1 MSFLA
6 PLFAIGLIGIAI
18 PILVHLVHKERKE
31 TTPFPSLMF
40 LLRTPYQH
48 SRRQRIR
55 DWLLFA
61 TRALVFILLVLAFT
75 RPVFNRPPDAAAAVA
90 GGGRELVILLDRS
103 FSMRIGD
110 RWTRAQ
116 AAARQALDGLGPA
129 DRATLVFFADQ
140 ARAMREGTDTRAQL
154 RAAVDSSTP
163 GDAGTRYAPALVVA
177 RRTLAES
184 ELPKREVVVI
194 SDFQRSGWDVSEDAK
209 LPSGTTVTPIDV
221 ASQDVQ
227 DRAVRAVELRR
238 AMVDGRERI
247 TVTARVSNVGPAARG
262 IEARLEVAGRVV
274 ATSRLDVG
282 ADAGG
287 VVTFESLPIP
297 ESPQQAAIRITPD
310 AVPSDDVLHFVLERA
325 PSIPV
330 LLVEGLTA
338 GSDREVYLQRALEI
352 GDRPSFDVTTRRSS
366 QLSPADLSGKRLV
379 IMNNAPW
386 PSSNMAVRLQEFV
399 STGGGLLLIA
409 GDAVTS
415 TSWPG
420 NASGLLPAQP
430 GEMKDRLADKGAVL
444 GAIDRSHPAF
454 SVFGSPQSGDLS
466 APRFYRYRAFQADS
480 GILARFDDGAPAVLE
495 RRTGTG
501 RTMVIAS
508 SFDGLWNDLPR
519 QPVFLPFVHQLAQYA
534 SGYRAGRSVYEVGD
548 PVDLQ
553 GVGPATS
560 DSGSSARGLA
570 YVAVSPQGNRL
581 RIGGSQGEPA
591 LIPAEAGIYEVRPAG
606 APGARPRL
614 VAVNIPGR
622 ELDLARFDP
631 TRLTHSVSTVADA
644 NQGSSSPAEADLAQ
658 RERKQSVWWYLL
670 LVAATLLVAESV
682 LAHRYSRNRITP
694 VN

>member
-6 PLFAIGLIGIAI
+6 PLFAIGLIGLAI

-31 TTPFPSLMF
+31 TTLFPSLMF

-55 DWLLFA
+55 DWLLFL
-61 TRALVFILLVLAFT
+61 TRAAVFLLLVAAFT
-75 RPVFNRPPDAAAAVA
+75 RPVFNRPPEAQAAAT
-90 GGGRELVILLDRS
+90 GGGREVVILLDRS

-116 AAARQALDGLGPA
+116 AAARQALDALGPG
-129 DRATLVFFADQ
+129 DRATLVVFADQ
-140 ARAMREGTDTRAQL
+140 ARAIREETESRAAL
-154 RAAVDSSTP
+154 RATIDSSKP
-163 GDAGTRYAPALVVA
+163 GDAGTRYAPALALA

-184 ELPKREVVVI
+184 KLPKREVQVI
-194 SDFQRSGWDVSEDAK
+194 SDFQRSGWDVSEDAR
-209 LPSGTTVTPIDV
+209 LPAGTTVTPLDV
-221 ASQDVQ
+221 ASPDVA

-238 AMVDGRERI
+238 AIVDGRERI

-262 IEARLEVAGRVV
+262 IEARLEVAGRVA
-274 ATSRLDVG
+274 ATSRLDIG

-287 VVTFESLPIP
+287 VVTFESLAIP
-297 ESPQQAAIRITPD
+297 ESPQPAAIRITPD
-310 AVPSDDVLHFVLERA
+310 NVPSDDVLHFVLERA
-325 PSIPV
+325 PSIPI

-352 GDRPSFDVTTRRSS
+352 GDRPSFDVTMRRSS
-366 QLSPADLSGKRLV
+366 QLSPADLSGKRLI

-386 PSSNMAVRLQEFV
+386 PSSAMAVKLQEFV
-399 STGGGLLLIA
+399 SSGGGLLVIA

-420 NASGLLPAQP
+420 NASGLLPASP
-430 GEMKDRLADKGAVL
+430 GDMKDRLADKGAVL

-454 SVFGSPQSGDLS
+454 SLFGGTQSGDLS
-466 APRFYRYRAFQADS
+466 APRFYRYRVFNADS

-501 RTMVIAS
+501 RTIVIAS
-508 SFDGLWNDLPR
+508 SMDGLWNDLPR
-519 QPVFLPFVHQLAQYA
+519 HPVFLPFVHQLAQYA

-553 GVGPATS
+553 GVGPAVA
-560 DSGSSARGLA
+560 DSAGARGVA
-570 YVAVSPQGNRL
+570 YVAMSPQGNRL
-581 RIGGSQGEPA
+581 RIGGSQGEAA
-591 LIPAEAGIYEVRPAG
+591 LVPAEAGIYEVRPAG

-631 TRLTHSVSTVADA
+631 TRLTHSVATVAEADP
-644 NQGSSSPAEADLAQ
+644 GSSSPAEVDLAQ

-670 LVAATLLVAESV
+670 LVAATLLVVESV
-682 LAHRYSRNRITP
+682 LAYRFSRNRLTP

>member
-6 PLFAIGLIGIAI
+6 PLFAIGLIGLAI

-31 TTPFPSLMF
+31 TTLFPSLMF

-55 DWLLFA
+55 DWLLFL
-61 TRALVFILLVLAFT
+61 TRAAVFLLLVAAFA
-75 RPVFNRPPDAAAAVA
+75 RPVFDRPPDAVAAAT
-90 GGGRELVILLDRS
+90 GGGREVVILLDRS
-103 FSMRIGD
+103 FSMRIAD
-110 RWTRAQ
+110 RWPQAQ
-116 AAARQALDGLGPA
+116 AAARQAIDGLGPA
-129 DRATLVFFADQ
+129 DRATLVLFADQ
-140 ARAMREGTDTRAQL
+140 ARAVREGTESRAAL
-154 RAAVDSSTP
+154 RATVDSVKP
-163 GDAGTRYAPALVVA
+163 GDAGTRYAPALVLA

-184 ELPKREVVVI
+184 QLPKREVVVI
-194 SDFQRSGWDVSEDAK
+194 SDFQRSGWDVGEDAR
-209 LPSGTTVTPIDV
+209 LPAGTTITPVDV
-221 ASQDVQ
+221 ASPDVA

-238 AMVDGRERI
+238 TIVDGRERI
-247 TVTARVSNVGPAARG
+247 TVTARVSNAGPAARG
-262 IEARLEVAGRVV
+262 IEARLEVAGRVA

-287 VVTFESLPIP
+287 VVTFESLAIP
-297 ESPQQAAIRITPD
+297 ESPQPAAIRITPD
-310 AVPSDDVLHFVLERA
+310 NVPNDDVLHFVLERA

-338 GSDREVYLQRALEI
+338 GSDREVYLQRALAI
-352 GDRPSFDVTTRRSS
+352 GDRPSFDVTMRRSS
-366 QLSPADLSGKRLV
+366 QLSPADLAGKRLV

-386 PSSNMAVRLQEFV
+386 PSSAMSGRLQDFV
-399 STGGGLLLIA
+399 NSGGGLLLVA

-420 NASGLLPAQP
+420 NASGLLPAPP
-430 GEMKDRLADKGAVL
+430 GEMKDRLADKGAIL
-444 GAIDRSHPAF
+444 GTIDRSHPAF
-454 SVFGSPQSGDLS
+454 SVFGGAQSGDLS
-466 APRFYRYRAFQADS
+466 APRFHRYRVFKADS
-480 GILARFDDGAPAVLE
+480 GVLARFDDGAPAVLE

-501 RTMVIAS
+501 RTLVIAS

-553 GVGPATS
+553 GVGPAAA
-560 DSGSSARGLA
+560 DSQSARGIA
-570 YVAVSPQGNRL
+570 YVAVSPQGTRL
-581 RIGGSQGEPA
+581 RIGGTQGEPA
-591 LIPAEAGIYEVRPAG
+591 LIPAEAGVYEVRPAG
-606 APGARPRL
+606 SPGARPRL

-622 ELDLARFDP
+622 ELDLAGFDP
-631 TRLTHSVSTVADA
+631 TRLTHSVATVAEADPA
-644 NQGSSSPAEADLAQ
+644 SSSPAAVDLAQ

-670 LVAATLLVAESV
+670 LVAATLLVVESV
-682 LAHRYSRNRITP
+682 LAYRFSRNRLTP

>member
-6 PLFAIGLIGIAI
+6 PLFAIGLVALAV

-55 DWLLFA
+55 DWLLFLM
-61 TRALVFILLVLAFT
+61 RAMVFLLLVAAFS
-75 RPVFNRPPDAAAAVA
+75 RPVFDRPPDVQAAAL

-103 FSMRIGD
+103 FSMRVGD

-129 DRATLVFFADQ
+129 DRATLVLFADQ
-140 ARAMREGTDTRAQL
+140 ARAVREGTETRAVL
-154 RAAVDSSTP
+154 RAAVDSSSP
-163 GDAGTRYAPALVVA
+163 GDAGTRYAPALVLA

-184 ELPKREVVVI
+184 QLPKREVLVI

-209 LPSGTTVTPIDV
+209 LPSGTTVTPVDV
-221 ASQDVQ
+221 ASTDIS

-238 AMVDGRERI
+238 TMVDGRERI

-262 IEARLEVAGRVV
+262 IEARLEVAGRVA

-287 VVTFESLPIP
+287 VVTFESLAIP
-297 ESPQQAAIRITPD
+297 ATPQQAAIRITPD

-330 LLVEGLTA
+330 LLVEGLTP

-352 GDRPSFDVTTRRSS
+352 GDRPSFDVTVRRTS
-366 QLSPADLSGKRLV
+366 QLSAADLGGKRLV
-379 IMNNAPW
+379 LMNNAPW
-386 PSSNMAVRLQEFV
+386 PTGDMSRRLQEFV
-399 STGGGLLLIA
+399 NNGGGLLVVA
-409 GDAVTS
+409 GDVVTA

-420 NASGLLPAQP
+420 RANGLLPAAP
-430 GEMKDRLADKGAVL
+430 GDMKDRVADKGAIL
-444 GAIDRSHPAF
+444 GAIDRSHPAL
-454 SVFGSPQSGDLS
+454 SVFGGAQSGDLS
-466 APRFYRYRAFQADS
+466 AARFYRYRTFQADS
-480 GILARFDDGAPAVLE
+480 GILARFDDGAPAVIE
-495 RRTGTG
+495 QRTGNG
-501 RTMVIAS
+501 RTIVIAS

-553 GVGPATS
+553 GVGPAVA
-560 DSGSSARGLA
+560 DSTGARGLA
-570 YVAVSPQGNRL
+570 YVAVSPKGNRL
-581 RIGGSQGEPA
+581 RIGGTQGEAA
-591 LIPAEAGIYEVRPAG
+591 LVPAEAGIYEVRPAG
-606 APGARPRL
+606 EPGARPRL
-614 VAVNIPGR
+614 VAVNIPSR

-631 TRLTHSVSTVADA
+631 TRLTHSVATVGDS
-644 NQGSSSPAEADLAQ
+644 NDSSSSPAQVDLAQ

-670 LVAATLLVAESV
+670 LIAATLLVAESM
-682 LAHRYSRNRITP
+682 LAHRLSRHRITP